1 MNIDGVVL
9 AGGASSRMGDHKPLM
24 PFRGATLIEA
34 VIARARP
41 QVGRLALDVPREMAG
56 NYRARFGDIVVA
68 DAFDETLGPLCG
80 IVTGLEWSDAEWLA
94 TFPCDT
100 PFLPQDLVA
109 QLAKH
114 ADHTPVVAK
123 GAQAFGL
130 WPRSCLTTLRA
141 GLESGALRSV
151 LRAVETLGGKAC
163 AVQAAEIAF
172 FNINT
177 REDLEEAEKLS
188 LPPSL
193 KEQGYRI

>member
-9 AGGASSRMGDHKPLM
+9 AGGASSRMGGHKPLI

-41 QVGRLALDVPREMAG
+41 QIQRLKIDVPKAMADA
-56 NYRARFGDIVVA
+56 YRARFGDIVLA

-80 IVTGLEWSDAEWLA
+80 IVTGLEWTTAEWLA

-100 PFLPQDLVA
+100 PFLPLDVVA
-109 QLAKH
+109 QLARH
-114 ADHTPVVAK
+114 AHEVPVVAK
-123 GAQAFGL
+123 GAQVFGL
-130 WPRSCLTTLRA
+130 WPKRCLTELRA

-151 LRAVETLGGKAC
+151 LGATDALGGKVC
-163 AVQAAEIAF
+163 ELQAPENAF

-177 REDLEEAEKLS
+177 PDDLKIAEALS
-188 LPPSL
+188 
-193 KEQGYRI
+193 G